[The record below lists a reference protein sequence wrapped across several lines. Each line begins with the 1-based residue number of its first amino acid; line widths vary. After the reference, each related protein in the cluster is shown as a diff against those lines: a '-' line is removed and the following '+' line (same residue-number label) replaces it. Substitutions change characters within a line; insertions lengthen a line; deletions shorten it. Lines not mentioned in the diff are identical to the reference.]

1 MLGNLDDGD
10 VDDNDG
16 GDNDD
21 NDDGNDDDNDGGDG
35 ERTWQVCV
43 SRGRGGFRRVCDAES
58 YQRVINTVPYLIFV
72 IFFTLAKFLENK
84 IYTEKTRKLRQNTQ

>member
-21 NDDGNDDDNDGGDG
+21 GNDDDNDGGDV

-58 YQRVINTVPYLIFV
+58 YQRVINTVPFS
-72 IFFTLAKFLENK
+72 
-84 IYTEKTRKLRQNTQ
+84 RKASCTCTYMYVCLYVCINVCLMISFN

>member
-21 NDDGNDDDNDGGDG
+21 NDDGNDDDNDGGDV

-72 IFFTLAKFLENK
+72 IFLHEQNFRRIRFTLK
-84 IYTEKTRKLRQNTQ
+84 KTRKL

>member
-10 VDDNDG
+10 VDDNHG

-21 NDDGNDDDNDGGDG
+21 NDDGNDDDNHGGDV

-58 YQRVINTVPYLIFV
+58 YQRVINTVPFS
-72 IFFTLAKFLENK
+72 
-84 IYTEKTRKLRQNTQ
+84 RKVCMYVLMYV